1 MGSAATLRDRAGRHD
16 HFYDRA
22 RKERFAAR
30 SVYKLLEIDERYH
43 LFPPGRQGLRV
54 LDLGCR
60 PGSWLQ
66 YVARRTGDSAQL
78 VGLDREPLAITV
90 PRSRILVGDVFS
102 ITPETLRGELSGFDV
117 VMSDMGPDTS
127 GIRHMDQARSEALF
141 ERALWLAEQLLVP
154 GGHFVGKLFQGPDF
168 PNLLRRCRAG
178 FGEARVIKPQGSRKD
193 SIEQYI
199 VALRRQLPAAVA
211 NPPAP

>member
-16 HFYDRA
+16 HFYERA

-30 SVYKLLEIDERYH
+30 SVYKLLEIDERFH
-43 LFPPGRQGLRV
+43 LVPPGHKGLRV

-66 YVARRTGDSAQL
+66 YVARRTGESAQL
-78 VGLDREPLAITV
+78 VGLDREPLSITI
-90 PRSRILVGDVFS
+90 PHSRILVGDVF
-102 ITPETLRGELSGFDV
+102 TVPPETLRGELSGFDLV
-117 VMSDMGPDTS
+117 LSDMGPDTS

-168 PNLLRRCRAG
+168 PNLLRRCRTG
-178 FGEARVIKPQGSRKD
+178 FGEARVVKPQGSRKD

-199 VALRRQLPAAVA
+199 VALRRHVAAPALQ
-211 NPPAP
+211 PASL